1 VAKKIGRTD
10 IIGERGIAHIRQVVL
25 GMGYMFY
32 ETGGVE
38 AGIDGFIELRDVAT
52 GNVGNLLLQ
61 VQGKATERNRL
72 QGETDTTFEFPCSDD
87 DIDYWMHGTAP
98 VLLIIVKLDE
108 AKAYWKSIKEWFGDA
123 ENLKS
128 RKVVFDKERDLF
140 STDAK
145 AAITML
151 ATSARPGAAGLSV
164 RLHESL
170 ISNLLGV
177 NFASKIYWAPTDHS
191 SDKAFGAALRDID
204 SRAPSEWIVRSKSV
218 LSFHDLDTWPWNK
231 VCESSAMEEFDV
243 SEWSETEDEDRARDF
258 VALLNRALKEFVW
271 PSLYRDRDSGVMFF
285 RKPHE
290 RSSLNYAY
298 RSLQNTT
305 TRRVVGRYGKQRENP
320 NLPAYFRHSG
330 FSARF
335 TRLAEKW
342 YVEVTPTYHFTRDG
356 KEPDPRAGE
365 HLKKIKEL
373 ENNAAVMGQFVM
385 WQAFLLTHRA
395 GDLLAPAYPF
405 LSFVAIPELELNVGV
420 PDDLWK
426 AQEANPESPLFDF
439 SRMQEGTE

>member
-1 VAKKIGRTD
+1 VIPYPSRQQTAAARRASGEEDRTTD

-271 PSLYRDRDSGVMFF
+271 PR
-285 RKPHE
+285 
-290 RSSLNYAY
+290 
-298 RSLQNTT
+298 
-305 TRRVVGRYGKQRENP
+305 
-320 NLPAYFRHSG
+320 
-330 FSARF
+330 
-335 TRLAEKW
+335 
-342 YVEVTPTYHFTRDG
+342 
-356 KEPDPRAGE
+356 
-365 HLKKIKEL
+365 
-373 ENNAAVMGQFVM
+373 
-385 WQAFLLTHRA
+385 
-395 GDLLAPAYPF
+395 
-405 LSFVAIPELELNVGV
+405 
-420 PDDLWK
+420 
-426 AQEANPESPLFDF
+426 
-439 SRMQEGTE
+439 